1 MLELGEIDLQQLP
14 QIKDPFRLT
23 ISMSVK
29 NMQYYITLVLTSI
42 N

>member
-14 QIKDPFRLT
+14 QIKDHFRLT
-23 ISMSVK
+23 IFMSVK